1 MLAYVVSEL
10 TVTDP
15 TLFKEYMTRGAAA
28 LAKYGGRFLARGGD
42 VEVFEG
48 EPPASRVVILEFP
61 SREQAEAWWNSP
73 DYAEAREYRS
83 ASSKGKA
90 YLVPGYSAG

>member
-1 MLAYVVSEL
+1 MLAYVVSERA
-10 TVTDP
+10 VTDP
-15 TLFKEYMTRGAAA
+15 TLFKEYMKRGATA
-28 LAKYGGRFLARGGD
+28 LARYGGRFLLRGGA
-42 VEVFEG
+42 VGVLQG

-73 DYAEAREYRS
+73 DYAEASEFRT

-90 YLVPGYSAG
+90 YLVPGYAGG